1 MIRRSG
7 VALRCMAMASACA
20 IMCGGLLLQSGLPAA
35 AAGSTAPKGSPV
47 LIDAFNPFSGAT
59 ATYGVYE
66 FSGCPPAAYEVNQAG
81 GILGHPLKCGTV
93 DTRGDPAD
101 AVLAA
106 HKMLGTSS
114 HLVGVLG
121 PSSDEDLATVP
132 IFNTAKMPMMDNGG
146 TVALCSGSTSY
157 QYFWRTIPSDNVSG
171 YALALWGQLK
181 HYKKAVAVFQN
192 DVASQGNVPGLVKGY
207 KELGYKLAANL
218 SIPAT
223 ETSYET
229 EVQRVISAHP
239 EAIFTEMSAQTAGT
253 FFQELKQAG
262 GLVPI
267 IGAAGVTGP
276 EFLKALTTAIGAG
289 DVAKYFRIVTPGA
302 ETSGRAFNAWKRALL
317 KAPGE
322 YKNRQQFLNSSYSE
336 GPFDDAILMAL
347 AMVAAHSINPSVY
360 NKYIPKVSEAHA
372 GAVVV
377 HTYAAGVA
385 ALNAGK
391 RIQYV
396 GVTGAFAFSKH
407 HCSPGIFD
415 TTQELPHTKTKVTA
429 VLAPAKLTR
438 LVNG

>member
-1 MIRRSG
+1 MMRAKGI
-7 VALRCMAMASACA
+7 ALRCMTIASACVLTA
-20 IMCGGLLLQSGLPAA
+20 GGLLLQAENPAA
-35 AAGSTAPKGSPV
+35 AARASAAKGSP
-47 LIDAFNPFSGAT
+47 LLMDAFNPFSGPT

-106 HKMLGTSS
+106 HKMLATSS
-114 HLVGVLG
+114 NLVGILG

-132 IFNTAKMPMMDNGG
+132 IFNTAKVPMMDNGG
-146 TVALCSGSTSY
+146 TVGLCSGSKTY
-157 QYFWRTIPSDNVSG
+157 PYFWRTIPSDNISG
-171 YALALWGQLK
+171 YALALWGK
-181 HYKKAVAVFQN
+181 VKGYKKAAAVFQN

-207 KELGYKLAANL
+207 KELGFKLVVNL
-218 SIPAT
+218 SIPPT

-239 EAIFTEMSAQTAGT
+239 QAIFTEMSPQTAGT
-253 FFQELKQAG
+253 FFSELKQAG
-262 GLVPI
+262 GLVPLV
-267 IGAAGVTGP
+267 GAAGVTGP
-276 EFLKALTTAIGAG
+276 EFLKALTTAIGAQ

-302 ETSGRAFNAWKRALL
+302 ETAGAAFNAWKQALL

-322 YKNRQQFLNSSYSE
+322 YKNPQQFLNSSYSE
-336 GPFDDAILMAL
+336 APFDDAIIMAL
-347 AMVAAHSINPSVY
+347 AMVAAHSVKPAVY
-360 NKYIPKVSEAHA
+360 DKHITTVTEARS

-385 ALNAGK
+385 ALKAGK

-396 GVTGAFAFSKH
+396 GVTGVVAFTKH

-415 TTQELPHTKTKVTA
+415 TTQELPQTKTKVTA
-429 VLAPAKLTR
+429 VLPTGKLTK
-438 LVNG
+438 LVDG